1 MGAAPY
7 LAVLLL
13 IIIIGICSSESSL
26 EESLMNIHGRELRRQ
41 PWRAGTFKQERA
53 WKLGRIQRGQGN
65 DSFSTAPGRI
75 VSWREG
81 DGQESSPVRKTKC
94 TVRVPTQRTHSVCLC
109 P

>member
-1 MGAAPY
+1 MGAASY

-26 EESLMNIHGRELRRQ
+26 EESLMNIHGRELRSQ
-41 PWRAGTFKQERA
+41 PWRAGPFKQERA